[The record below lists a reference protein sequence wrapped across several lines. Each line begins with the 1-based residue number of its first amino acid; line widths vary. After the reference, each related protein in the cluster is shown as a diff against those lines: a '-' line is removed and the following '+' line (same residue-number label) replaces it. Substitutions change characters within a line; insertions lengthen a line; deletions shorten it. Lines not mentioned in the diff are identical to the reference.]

1 MARVSPGSAAKTPT
15 KKPAAKKP
23 AVKKPPAKK
32 QPAKKQPAAARQQS
46 VPSSPLSPPPPPTP
60 APVSVASPA
69 PGSPVVP
76 NAPPPRKPRKHAAMR
91 AEKEDKE
98 RKKKERKEKEKEKGI
113 EESVAAP
120 KKDRSLLPAGY
131 AASAVPVRTG
141 SADPCLR
148 CVKQLD
154 KTPGSGCPKIPHAA
168 CLRCSK
174 AKVKCEEVSDLLS
187 FLPLEGTPNQNKP
200 IGEANSYASSAWI

>member
-1 MARVSPGSAAKTPT
+1 
-15 KKPAAKKP
+15 
-23 AVKKPPAKK
+23 
-32 QPAKKQPAAARQQS
+32 
-46 VPSSPLSPPPPPTP
+46 
-60 APVSVASPA
+60 
-69 PGSPVVP
+69 
-76 NAPPPRKPRKHAAMR
+76 MR

-174 AKVKCEEVSDLLS
+174 AKVKCEEVILCPQRDWSSRLQENSRPSDVFIIDMDARGVKMVLL
-187 FLPLEGTPNQNKP
+187 PGVD
-200 IGEANSYASSAWI
+200 